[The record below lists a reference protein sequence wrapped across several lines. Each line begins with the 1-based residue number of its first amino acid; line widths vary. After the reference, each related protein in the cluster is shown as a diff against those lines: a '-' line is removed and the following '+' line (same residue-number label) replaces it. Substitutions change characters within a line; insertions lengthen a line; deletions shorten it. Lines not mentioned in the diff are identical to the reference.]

1 MLVITKTMF
10 QEYASQAVKK
20 VDFTK
25 GVQIW
30 SFALRYDPVEGT
42 VIFVYKKSKTL
53 QICDLRYF
61 IQKRSLYNLYK

>member
-1 MLVITKTMF
+1 MF

-53 QICDLRYF
+53 QICDDF
-61 IQKRSLYNLYK
+61 IQKRSLYNLNK